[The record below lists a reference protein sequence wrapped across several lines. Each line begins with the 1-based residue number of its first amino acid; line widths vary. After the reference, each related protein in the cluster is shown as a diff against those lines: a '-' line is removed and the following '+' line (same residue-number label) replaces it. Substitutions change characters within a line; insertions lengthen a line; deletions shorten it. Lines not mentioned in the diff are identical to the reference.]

1 MKNEKYAAG
10 DSIPMFCSGCDDD
23 TSHSIQAVTKFG
35 KISAAVCSTCQTSS
49 TFRGG
54 VKIGTA
60 VGNTKAAK
68 AYDRTVRYRKGQAM
82 THPVFGRGEVT
93 AVLEPQ
99 KIDVLFGSTTRR
111 LIHAQD

>member
-1 MKNEKYAAG
+1 MSSATQITVMILQNNV
-10 DSIPMFCSGCDDD
+10 SGSVGVDAHFFD
-23 TSHSIQAVTKFG
+23 TSGNLLGTHSATIAG
-35 KISAAVCSTCQTSS
+35 H
-49 TFRGG
+49 
-54 VKIGTA
+54 GTA